1 MKKHVKF
8 LLLSMSLL
16 ICKVS
21 YSEIIQFQ
29 RLYSVGDTW
38 VVHLNDF
45 FDTQELIV
53 LWKEIPGQPPMSIA
67 TLSDIQVY
75 MQGGLSVDDAGTYVF
90 EGLNYK
96 GEKTYLVITLTLM
109 NNHAQLNAD
118 AAYLQCCMGKSFM
131 LKPREDLLC

>member
-45 FDTQELIV
+45 LI
-53 LWKEIPGQPPMSIA
+53 L
-67 TLSDIQVY
+67 
-75 MQGGLSVDDAGTYVF
+75 
-90 EGLNYK
+90 
-96 GEKTYLVITLTLM
+96 
-109 NNHAQLNAD
+109 
-118 AAYLQCCMGKSFM
+118 KS
-131 LKPREDLLC
+131 